1 MIKEIGGLDKLRA
14 LQQQKD
20 MRINI
25 ELLIEQFAGTKID
38 LDDSMQMDY
47 YEPTSESQVWII

>member
-1 MIKEIGGLDKLRA
+1 MIKEIGGLEKLRA
-14 LQQQKD
+14 LRQQKD

-47 YEPTSESQVWII
+47 YEPTSESQA